1 MHFGGQI
8 FLMISVKKIM
18 GGYGSGRY
26 GTFGKKPKDTV
37 ESAKCLDIR
46 QLFPKPTLGQ
56 QVAQIDNGQVIKL
69 VWTNCNYGGQRPW
82 FICPKC
88 QSRVGKLYDRN
99 HSLRGLSLLLNL
111 YTKEAKTKF
120 FRCRKCLNL
129 AYESTRKTK
138 SQRLRSKQYKL
149 KEKLEANLIQLVTNG
164 LVIPKPKSMHLSTY
178 LKILNQIEL
187 LEMEIMTQQ
196 MLEFDKIMYN
206 LAKLMLDTK

>member
-1 MHFGGQI
+1 
-8 FLMISVKKIM
+8 M

-26 GTFGKKPKDTV
+26 KRFGKKPKDTV

-46 QLFPKPTLGQ
+46 QLSPKPTLGQ
-56 QVAQIDNGQVIKL
+56 QEAQIDNGQIIKL

-88 QSRVGKLYDRN
+88 LRRVGKLSDRN
-99 HSLRGLSLLLNL
+99 HSLRGLSLLFNL

-129 AYESTRKTK
+129 AYE
-138 SQRLRSKQYKL
+138 
-149 KEKLEANLIQLVTNG
+149 
-164 LVIPKPKSMHLSTY
+164 
-178 LKILNQIEL
+178 L

-196 MLEFDKIMYN
+196 MLEFDKIMYS
-206 LAKLMLDTK
+206 LAKLTLNEQ

>member
-1 MHFGGQI
+1 
-8 FLMISVKKIM
+8 M

-46 QLFPKPTLGQ
+46 QLSPKPTLGQ
-56 QVAQIDNGQVIKL
+56 QEALADNGQVIKL

-99 HSLRGLSLLLNL
+99 HSFRGLSLLLNL
-111 YTKEAKTKF
+111 YTKEDKTKV

-129 AYESTRKTK
+129 AYLSTRKTK
-138 SQRLRSKQYKL
+138 SQRLQSKQFKL
-149 KEKLEANLIQLVTNG
+149 IEKLEANWIQLVTNG
-164 LVIPKPKSMHLSTY
+164 LVIPKPKGMHISTY

-196 MLEFDKIMYN
+196 MLEFDKTMYS
-206 LAKLMLDTK
+206 LAKLTLDDK